1 MRKYL
6 FISII
11 AVIIIIATIAVIYVY
26 SLFGNAKNI
35 PVISYFFPESENK
48 LFEENQNKNN
58 NTEIII
64 TKKENKE
71 TAEILKI
78 TDKPAVSYE
87 ISNNSLR
94 YIDKLNGHLFQ
105 SDLNGENTEKI
116 SNTTILNIF
125 DAVWGKNGESAIIKF
140 LKDGININIYSS
152 KFTSS
157 STIGEFLPI
166 NTVSASASTFENKI
180 AYLADEKS
188 KGIIFIS
195 NNDNSNKKQILS
207 LPVNNFD
214 VLWQNKENLILI
226 SKPSARVSGIFYS
239 LNINS
244 KNLKKIKEGM
254 GIYGIMSLDGEK
266 MFISE
271 SVNNSVKNKIL
282 NLKDK
287 KEYEISL
294 KTLPE
299 KCIFSRLKKEVVFCA
314 VPENMRGSFPDDWYK
329 GKVVFKDT
337 IYEIN
342 YITNE
347 NKIINEEFGKYNF
360 DATNLKL
367 SPDEKFLF
375 TINKKES
382 MLWRVKIKQDKII
395 N

>member
-11 AVIIIIATIAVIYVY
+11 AVIIIIAAVAGIYVY

-35 PVISYFFPESENK
+35 PVISYFFPESENDPS
-48 LFEENQNKNN
+48 EENQNKNN

-78 TDKPAVSYE
+78 TDKPVISAE
-87 ISNNSLR
+87 TSNNYLR

-140 LKDGININIYSS
+140 LKDGVNINIYSS

-214 VLWQNKENLILI
+214 ILWQNKENLILI
-226 SKPSARVSGIFYS
+226 SKPSARVSGILYS
-239 LNINS
+239 LNINN
-244 KNLKKIKEGM
+244 KNLKKIKEGT

-271 SVNNSVKNKIL
+271 SVNNGVKNKIL

-299 KCIFSRLKKEVVFCA
+299 KCVFSRLKKDVIFCSIPS
-314 VPENMRGSFPDDWYK
+314 VMQGIFPDDWYK
-329 GKVVFKDT
+329 GKTAFYDT

-342 YITNE
+342 YVTNE
-347 NKIINEEFGKYNF
+347 NKILNEEFSKYNF
-360 DATNLKL
+360 DALNLKL
-367 SPDEKFLF
+367 SSDEKFLF
-375 TINKKES
+375 IINKKDNI
-382 MLWRVKIKQDKII
+382 LWRIKL